1 MTAERALSSR
11 TAPALVVRT
20 QGSDRSLLAGASYRI
35 GRDPESDI
43 VVDDSRVSWQHA
55 VLQFDQLDKNAWV
68 LQDAGSTNGTF
79 LGGQRVSRI
88 TISDDCTLRL
98 GHPDDGP
105 TVVCSLASP
114 ARPASPPDARHADLP
129 PASAPAGPPAYPS
142 PAAPGY
148 PDDGPPTGYHG
159 AGAGPGYRQAGL
171 PTAA

>member
-1 MTAERALSSR
+1 MTAERGLSSR

-20 QGSDRSLLAGASYRI
+20 QGSDRNLQAGASYRI

-79 LGGQRVSRI
+79 LGGQRVSHI

-98 GHPDDGP
+98 E
-105 TVVCSLASP
+105 
-114 ARPASPPDARHADLP
+114 DLGC
-129 PASAPAGPPAYPS
+129 AGRETTRWA
-142 PAAPGY
+142 
-148 PDDGPPTGYHG
+148 
-159 AGAGPGYRQAGL
+159 
-171 PTAA
+171 